1 MLDPPTGGDDMDGAT
16 VTFAVLGLAIVGFV
30 TSRLPLV
37 VVALAVPLLLWATGV
52 IDLDAALA
60 GFSDP
65 IVLFI
70 ASLFVVSEALDATGV
85 TAWIARRLQG
95 PRVSGRFRLL
105 ATIGLVA
112 ALLAA
117 VISINGA
124 VAALLPVVVIVAT
137 RAGIA
142 PSKML
147 IPLAF
152 AASAGSMLTLSGT
165 PVNIV
170 VSEAAAAAG
179 GREFG
184 YFEFALVGVP
194 LVLAT
199 IGLSFLL
206 QDRTL
211 PHRAPD
217 RLEMATADPVQ
228 SLASWRDDYRLELDA
243 DALFDGDHGVTEVL
257 IAPRSTLIGRTVS
270 PGMTTRDENL
280 IVLALRRGD
289 RSPHVDDGRAT
300 AGSLTLQPGD
310 AVLVHGRWEA
320 LHRYTASPDVIAV
333 ASSRSMQRAVPMGR
347 GARRAIAIVAI
358 AVAALATGLLPPVVV
373 GLCAAGALLV
383 TRVLSVPQAFRSI
396 SWNTVV
402 LIAGMIPL
410 SSAFV
415 ASGAADLISAA
426 VLGVTGSGSP
436 HLALLVL
443 CLLTLVLGQFVSNVA
458 TVLVMAPIA
467 VSFAASLEV
476 SIQPFM
482 MALAVVGAA
491 AFLTPIA
498 TPVNLMVMQPGG
510 YRFGDYW
517 RMGLPMSLVYLVIAV
532 AYVPLIWPF

>member
-1 MLDPPTGGDDMDGAT
+1 MDGAI
-16 VTFAVLGLAIVGFV
+16 VTFAVLALAIVGFV
-30 TSRLPLV
+30 TNRVPLV

-60 GFSDP
+60 GFSNP

-70 ASLFVVSEALDATGV
+70 AALFVISEALDATGV

-95 PRVSGRFRLL
+95 SRVSGRVRLMT
-105 ATIGLVA
+105 TIGLTA

-137 RAGIA
+137 RAGIV
-142 PSKML
+142 PSKLL

-184 YFEFALVGVP
+184 YFEFALVGIP

-199 IGLSFLL
+199 VTLGILL
-206 QDRTL
+206 QERSL
-211 PHRAPD
+211 PHRTPD
-217 RLEMATADPVQ
+217 RLEVAVVDPGE
-228 SLASWRDDYRLELDA
+228 SLASWRADYRVDLDA
-243 DALFDGDHGVTEVL
+243 DALIDGDHGVAEVL

-270 PGMTTRDENL
+270 PGLATRDENR

-310 AVLVHGRWEA
+310 AVLVHGHWEA
-320 LHRYTASPDVIAV
+320 LHRYTSSPDVIAV

-347 GARRAIAIVAI
+347 GARRAIAIVAL
-358 AVAALATGLLPPVVV
+358 AVVALASGLVPPVVV

-383 TRVLSVPQAFRSI
+383 TRVLSVPQAFRAI

-410 SSAFV
+410 SAAFV
-415 ASGAADLISAA
+415 ASGAADLISTA

-467 VSFAASLEV
+467 VSFAAALEV

-517 RMGLPMSLVYLVIAV
+517 RLGLPLSVVYVVIAV
-532 AYVPLIWPF
+532 VYVPLIWPF